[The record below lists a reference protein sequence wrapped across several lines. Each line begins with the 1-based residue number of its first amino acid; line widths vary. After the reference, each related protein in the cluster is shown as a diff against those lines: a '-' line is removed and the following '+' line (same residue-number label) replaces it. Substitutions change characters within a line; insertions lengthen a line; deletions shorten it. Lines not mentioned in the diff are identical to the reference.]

1 MNIPIDFA
9 WLEATMLAGVRTTA
23 FVLIAP
29 PFSYGAIPARIKAML
44 AMALALA
51 MSGAV
56 SPGYASLDTGPFLA
70 ALTLQVLTGAVL
82 GFLVLVCFS
91 AVQAAGSLI
100 DVFGGFQMAQ
110 AFDPQSMINGAQF
123 TRLFQMSALALLFAS
138 GGYQVVLAG
147 LARSFDVVPVDG
159 LLSLASPAEMLVDGV
174 VQMFLA
180 SVQIAGP
187 LILVLFLADAGLG
200 LITRVAPALNAFA
213 MGFPIKILLT
223 LVLAGFTFVALP
235 GIVDALVSQAVHM
248 MAGVHQ

>member
-9 WLEATMLAGVRTTA
+9 WLEATMLAGVRITA
-23 FVLIAP
+23 FVMIAP
-29 PFSYGAIPARIKAML
+29 PFSYGAIPVRIKAML

-56 SPGYASLDTGPFLA
+56 SPGYENLDTGPFFA
-70 ALTLQVLTGAVL
+70 ALALQVLTGAVL

-110 AFDPQSMINGAQF
+110 AFDPQSMVNGAQF
-123 TRLFQMSALALLFAS
+123 TRMFQMTALALLFAS
-138 GGYQVVLAG
+138 GGYQVVLGG
-147 LARSFDVVPVDG
+147 LARSFEVIPVDG
-159 LLSLASPAEMLVDGV
+159 LLALASPAELMVDGV
-174 VQMFLA
+174 VQLFLA

-187 LILVLFLADAGLG
+187 LMLVLFLADAGLG

-223 LVLAGFTFVALP
+223 LVLVGFTFVALP
-235 GIVDALVSQAVHM
+235 GIVGALVTQAVHM
-248 MAGVHQ
+248 MQGVGP

>member
-1 MNIPIDFA
+1 VNIPIDFA
-9 WLEATMLAGVRTTA
+9 WLEATMLAGVRVTA
-23 FVLIAP
+23 FVMIAP
-29 PFSYGAIPARIKAML
+29 PFSYGASPVRIKAML

-51 MSGAV
+51 MSGTV
-56 SPGYASLDTGPFLA
+56 SSGYESLDTGPFFA

-110 AFDPQSMINGAQF
+110 AFDPQAMINGAQF
-123 TRLFQMSALALLFAS
+123 TRLFQMTALALMFAS

-147 LARSFDVVPVDG
+147 LARSFDAVPVDG
-159 LLSLASPAEMLVDGV
+159 VLSLASPAELLVDGV

-235 GIVDALVSQAVHM
+235 GIVDALVSQAVDM
-248 MAGVHQ
+248 MRGVHQ

>member
-1 MNIPIDFA
+1 VHIPIDFA

-44 AMALALA
+44 AMALALS

-56 SPGYASLDTGPFLA
+56 SPGYAGLDTGPFLA

-123 TRLFQMSALALLFAS
+123 TRLFQMTALALLFAS

-147 LARSFDVVPVDG
+147 LARSFDVIPVDG
-159 LLSLASPAEMLVDGV
+159 LLSLTSPAEMLVDGV

-223 LVLAGFTFVALP
+223 LVLVGFTFVALP
-235 GIVDALVSQAVHM
+235 GIVDALVTQAVQM
-248 MAGVHQ
+248 MQGVRS

>member
-23 FVLIAP
+23 FVMIAP

-56 SPGYASLDTGPFLA
+56 SPGYASLGTGPFFA

-110 AFDPQSMINGAQF
+110 AFDPQAMINGAQF
-123 TRLFQMSALALLFAS
+123 TRLFQMTSLALLFAS

-147 LARSFDVVPVDG
+147 LARSFDVIPVDG

-223 LVLAGFTFVALP
+223 LVLVGFTFVALP
-235 GIVDALVSQAVHM
+235 GIVDALVSQAAQM

>member
-1 MNIPIDFA
+1 
-9 WLEATMLAGVRTTA
+9 
-23 FVLIAP
+23 
-29 PFSYGAIPARIKAML
+29 
-44 AMALALA
+44 
-51 MSGAV
+51 
-56 SPGYASLDTGPFLA
+56 
-70 ALTLQVLTGAVL
+70 VLTGAVL

-123 TRLFQMSALALLFAS
+123 TRLFQMTALALLFAS

-147 LARSFDVVPVDG
+147 LARSFDVIPVDG
-159 LLSLASPAEMLVDGV
+159 LLSLTSPAEMLVDGV
-174 VQMFLA
+174 VQMILA

-223 LVLAGFTFVALP
+223 LVLVGFTFVALP
-235 GIVDALVSQAVHM
+235 GIVDALVTQAVQM
-248 MAGVHQ
+248 MQGVHQ

>member
-1 MNIPIDFA
+1 VHIPIDFA

-56 SPGYASLDTGPFLA
+56 SPGYAGLDTGPFLA

-123 TRLFQMSALALLFAS
+123 TRLFQMTALALLFAS

-147 LARSFDVVPVDG
+147 LARSFDVIPVDG
-159 LLSLASPAEMLVDGV
+159 LLSLTSPAEMLVDGV

-223 LVLAGFTFVALP
+223 LVLVGFTFVALP
-235 GIVDALVSQAVHM
+235 GIVDALVTQAVQM
-248 MAGVHQ
+248 MQGVRS

>member
-23 FVLIAP
+23 FVMIAP

-56 SPGYASLDTGPFLA
+56 SPGYTSLDTGPFFA

-100 DVFGGFQMAQ
+100 DMFGGFQMAQ
-110 AFDPQSMINGAQF
+110 AFDPQAMINGAQF
-123 TRLFQMSALALLFAS
+123 TRLFQMTALALLFAS

-159 LLSLASPAEMLVDGV
+159 LLSLVSPAEMLVDGV

-187 LILVLFLADAGLG
+187 LVLVLFLADAGLG

-223 LVLAGFTFVALP
+223 LVLVGFTFVALP
-235 GIVDALVSQAVHM
+235 GIVDALVTQALHM
-248 MAGVHQ
+248 MQGVGQ

>member
-9 WLEATMLAGVRTTA
+9 WLEATMLAGVRITA
-23 FVLIAP
+23 FVMIAP
-29 PFSYGAIPARIKAML
+29 PFSYGAIPVRIKAML

-51 MSGAV
+51 VSGAV
-56 SPGYASLDTGPFLA
+56 TPGYASLDTGPFLG
-70 ALTLQVLTGAVL
+70 ALALQVLTGAVL

-110 AFDPQSMINGAQF
+110 AFDPQAMVNGAQF
-123 TRLFQMSALALLFAS
+123 TRLFQMTALALLFAS
-138 GGYQVVLAG
+138 GGYQVVLGG
-147 LARSFDVVPVDG
+147 LARSFDVIPVDG
-159 LLSLASPAEMLVDGV
+159 LLALSSPAELMVDGV
-174 VQMFLA
+174 VQLFLA

-187 LILVLFLADAGLG
+187 LLLVLFLADAGLG

-223 LVLAGFTFVALP
+223 LVLVGFTFVALP
-235 GIVDALVSQAVHM
+235 GIVGALVMQAAHM
-248 MAGVHQ
+248 MQGVHR

>member
-1 MNIPIDFA
+1 VNIPIDFA
-9 WLEATMLAGVRTTA
+9 WLEATMLAGVRVTA
-23 FVLIAP
+23 FVMIAP
-29 PFSYGAIPARIKAML
+29 PFSYGAIPVRIKAML

-51 MSGAV
+51 MSGTV
-56 SPGYASLDTGPFLA
+56 SSGYESLDTGPFFA

-110 AFDPQSMINGAQF
+110 AFDPQAMINGAQF
-123 TRLFQMSALALLFAS
+123 TRLFQMTALALMFAS

-147 LARSFDVVPVDG
+147 LARSFDAVPVDG
-159 LLSLASPAEMLVDGV
+159 VLSLASPAELLVDGV

-235 GIVDALVSQAVHM
+235 GIVDALVSQAVDM
-248 MAGVHQ
+248 MRGVHQ

>member
-1 MNIPIDFA
+1 MHIPIDFA

-44 AMALALA
+44 AMALALS

-56 SPGYASLDTGPFLA
+56 SPGYAGLDTGPFLA

-123 TRLFQMSALALLFAS
+123 TRLFQMTALALLFAS

-147 LARSFDVVPVDG
+147 LARSFDVIPVDG
-159 LLSLASPAEMLVDGV
+159 LLSLTSPAEMLVDGV

-223 LVLAGFTFVALP
+223 LVLVGFTFVALP
-235 GIVDALVSQAVHM
+235 GIVDALVTQAVQM
-248 MAGVHQ
+248 MQGVRS

>member
-1 MNIPIDFA
+1 MNIPVDFA
-9 WLEATMLAGVRTTA
+9 WLEATMLAGVRATA
-23 FVLIAP
+23 FVMVAP

-51 MSGAV
+51 LSGTV
-56 SPGYASLDTGPFLA
+56 SPGYASLDTGPFFA
-70 ALTLQVLTGAVL
+70 ALALQVLTGAVL
-82 GFLVLVCFS
+82 GFLVMVCFA

-110 AFDPQSMINGAQF
+110 AFDPQAMINGAQF
-123 TRLFQMSALALLFAS
+123 TRLFQMTALALLFAS

-147 LARSFDVVPVDG
+147 LARSFDAVPVDG
-159 LLSLASPAEMLVDGV
+159 VLSLVSPAEMLVDGV

-223 LVLAGFTFVALP
+223 LILVGFTFVALP
-235 GIVDALVSQAVHM
+235 GIVDALVTQAVDAM
-248 MAGVHQ
+248 QGVSQ

>member
-23 FVLIAP
+23 FVMIAP

-56 SPGYASLDTGPFLA
+56 APGYASLDTGPFFA

-100 DVFGGFQMAQ
+100 DMFGGFQMAQ
-110 AFDPQSMINGAQF
+110 AFDPQAMINGAQF
-123 TRLFQMSALALLFAS
+123 TRLFQMTALALLFAS

-147 LARSFDVVPVDG
+147 LARSFDAVPVDG
-159 LLSLASPAEMLVDGV
+159 LLSLVSPAEMLVDGV

-223 LVLAGFTFVALP
+223 LVLVGFTFVALP
-235 GIVDALVSQAVHM
+235 GIVDALVSQAAHLM
-248 MAGVHQ
+248 QGVHQ

>member
-1 MNIPIDFA
+1 MHIPIDFA

-56 SPGYASLDTGPFLA
+56 SPGHASMDTGPFLA
-70 ALTLQVLTGAVL
+70 ALSLQVLTGAVL

-110 AFDPQSMINGAQF
+110 AFDPQAMINGAQF
-123 TRLFQMSALALLFAS
+123 TRLFQMTALALLFAS

-147 LARSFDVVPVDG
+147 LARSFDVIPVG
-159 LLSLASPAEMLVDGV
+159 GVLSSTSPAEMLVDGV

-235 GIVDALVSQAVHM
+235 GIVDALVSQAVQM
-248 MAGVHQ
+248 MQGVTP